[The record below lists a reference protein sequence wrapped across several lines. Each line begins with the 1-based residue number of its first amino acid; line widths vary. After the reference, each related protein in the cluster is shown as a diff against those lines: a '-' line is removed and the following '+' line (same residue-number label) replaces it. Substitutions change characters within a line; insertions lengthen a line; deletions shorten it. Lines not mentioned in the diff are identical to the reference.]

1 MGDSAKVL
9 EKKSLFFSRF
19 KGSPG
24 GGPWVGK
31 NEVFLQAEP
40 KLWLSL
46 GLRPSRKPQV
56 LVLPAKK
63 LGFFLPRGPLSKLF
77 FFNI

>member
-19 KGSPG
+19 KGSRR

-31 NEVFLQAEP
+31 NQVFLDAAMR
-40 KLWLSL
+40 LATTR
-46 GLRPSRKPQV
+46 GFLR
-56 LVLPAKK
+56 A
-63 LGFFLPRGPLSKLF
+63 
-77 FFNI
+77 

>member
-31 NEVFLQAEP
+31 NEVFLQAE
-40 KLWLSL
+40 
-46 GLRPSRKPQV
+46 
-56 LVLPAKK
+56 AKH
-63 LGFFLPRGPLSKLF
+63 
-77 FFNI
+77 